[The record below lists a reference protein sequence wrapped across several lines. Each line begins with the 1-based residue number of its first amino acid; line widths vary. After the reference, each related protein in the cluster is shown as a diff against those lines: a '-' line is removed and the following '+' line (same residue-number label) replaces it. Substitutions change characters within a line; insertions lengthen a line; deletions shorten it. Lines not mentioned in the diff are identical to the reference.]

1 MAMEYIRGEGEY
13 AASERPEL
21 VILDLNLP
29 RKSGSEVLA
38 ELKGD
43 PELAAIPVVV
53 LTTSQTEEDVV
64 RAYQQHANA
73 FITKPLDFERF
84 KQIVQQIDD
93 FFIGLVRLPGPPVRG
108 GLSARSAGALARALR
123 GAARTGGREA
133 DRRAHLATS
142 SSSSRRCLSASSRS
156 CVSAIRNASL
166 AAARPLRTAL
176 RSACIG
182 GLDAPLHVGPVAA
195 GQRRD
200 AAPHHVHAHVAARR
214 RRDR

>member
-1 MAMEYIRGEGEY
+1 MDATLPSILLVEDDPGDVLLVREALAEHKVANRLAVVSDGVMALEYIRGEGDY

-43 PELAAIPVVV
+43 PALAAIPVVV

-93 FFIGLVRLPGPPVRG
+93 FFIGVVRLPG
-108 GLSARSAGALARALR
+108 
-123 GAARTGGREA
+123 
-133 DRRAHLATS
+133 
-142 SSSSRRCLSASSRS
+142 
-156 CVSAIRNASL
+156 
-166 AAARPLRTAL
+166 RP
-176 RSACIG
+176 SPE
-182 GLDAPLHVGPVAA
+182 D
-195 GQRRD
+195 
-200 AAPHHVHAHVAARR
+200 
-214 RRDR
+214 

>member
-1 MAMEYIRGEGEY
+1 MDATLPSILLVEDDPGDVLLVREALAEHKVANRLSVVNDGVMAMEYIRGEGEY

-43 PELAAIPVVV
+43 PQLAAIPVVV

-93 FFIGLVRLPGPPVRG
+93 FFIGVVRLPGRP
-108 GLSARSAGALARALR
+108 SA
-123 GAARTGGREA
+123 EA
-133 DRRAHLATS
+133 
-142 SSSSRRCLSASSRS
+142 
-156 CVSAIRNASL
+156 
-166 AAARPLRTAL
+166 
-176 RSACIG
+176 
-182 GLDAPLHVGPVAA
+182 
-195 GQRRD
+195 
-200 AAPHHVHAHVAARR
+200 
-214 RRDR
+214 